1 VPATYFMKI
10 LVPTDF
16 SSNARTA
23 LDYAARLA
31 VDLNAS
37 LIIAHI
43 IRPPG
48 NSRAVLSETKAIEK
62 NVVLELH
69 ELQMYLCHTYGL
81 KTTIK
86 VGIGVIADEIVK
98 LSTVHFMN
106 LIVMA
111 THGNGGLQKT
121 LFGSNTAEV
130 INKSKIAVVAL
141 PPDAVYRKPERI
153 VFAMDHQSDDIEDMQ
168 EIAHF
173 AEFFNATISAVHV
186 VNRFTDEDLDFDIH
200 AHESFSDLVHS
211 RINYAKIGCDE
222 FQHEDV
228 AEGIKCFVEAE
239 EADIL
244 ALSSSH
250 RNLLKKLFQKT
261 LTHEFLF
268 QIDTPLLTFHAGVPE
283 RIEF

>member
-1 VPATYFMKI
+1 MKI

-16 SSNARTA
+16 SSNAHTA

-31 VDLNAS
+31 VDLDAS

-43 IRPPG
+43 ISPAD
-48 NSRAVLSETKAIEK
+48 NSRGHFSETKAIEK

-69 ELQMYLCHTYGL
+69 ELQMYLSQMYGL

-86 VGIGVIADEIVK
+86 VGIGAIADEIVK
-98 LSTVHFMN
+98 LSMVHLMD

-111 THGNGGLQKT
+111 THGAGGLQKA

-130 INKSKIAVVAL
+130 ITKSRVTVLAL
-141 PPDAVYRKPERI
+141 PPDVIYRKPERI
-153 VFAMDHQSDDIEDMQ
+153 VFATDHQSGDIEDMR

-173 AEFFNATISAVHV
+173 AELFDAALAAVHV

-200 AHESFSDLVHS
+200 GKESFNDLVHR
-211 RINYAKIGCDE
+211 RINYRKIDCDE

-228 AEGIKCFVEAE
+228 AEGIRCFLQDE

-250 RNLLKKLFQKT
+250 KNLLKKLFLKT

-268 QIDTPLLTFHAGVPE
+268 KIDTPLLTFHAGVPE
-283 RIEF
+283 QIDTF